1 MGDRSRRWGPVRIGR
16 GSVPPDD
23 AGAWLTAAVRAAFP
37 KLAASLGARGFDA
50 MFSSFLARAA
60 PAKRNVRETGE
71 RLAEYLA
78 SAHEYPIWYG
88 EIARLDRAHSHVL
101 HAPPAAVLARRDVT
115 LERELR
121 LVPAHALVE
130 ITTNCDEL
138 WHSLDRGGGGAQ
150 PRSLDWPRHVLVW
163 RTANMNVRD
172 RVLDPDETAA
182 LRAAAR
188 GTSIVE
194 LAAGFTCDNAHA
206 RVIDLVLRWLD
217 GDLILG

>member
-1 MGDRSRRWGPVRIGR
+1 
-16 GSVPPDD
+16 
-23 AGAWLTAAVRAAFP
+23 
-37 KLAASLGARGFDA
+37 
-50 MFSSFLARAA
+50 MFSSFLAKHA
-60 PAKRNVRETGE
+60 PAKRNVREAGE
-71 RLAEYLA
+71 RIADYLA
-78 SAHEYPIWYG
+78 TTPEYPIWYA
-88 EIARLDRAHSHVL
+88 ELARLDRAHSQVL
-101 HAPPAAVLARRDVT
+101 HAPAAPPLARRELT

-130 ITTNCDEL
+130 ITTTCDDV
-138 WHSLDRGGGGAQ
+138 WHALDRGDRAPH
-150 PRSLDWPRHVLVW
+150 PRALDWPRHVLVW
-163 RTANMNVRD
+163 RTAAMNVRD

-194 LAAGFTCDNAHA
+194 LSAGFSCDNAHA